1 MRPGVR
7 IGVDVGSV
15 RVGVATCDPAGLIAT
30 PVETVRRGRGDLDR
44 LAALVAERDAV
55 EVVVGLPTT
64 LAGRHGPAAE
74 AAEEFARRLAD
85 HLADH
90 LADRLA
96 DRPAARD
103 VPVRLVDERLST
115 VGAQRGLRESGVDT
129 RKGRSVVDQAAAVII
144 LQTALDAERHS
155 GTAPGRLVGG
165 APPPERRT
173 GYEGAGEHDRHE
185 QDGE

>member
-1 MRPGVR
+1 VRPGVR

-44 LAALVAERDAV
+44 LADLVAERAAV

-85 HLADH
+85 
-90 LADRLA
+90 RL
-96 DRPAARD
+96 AARD

-115 VGAQRGLRESGVDT
+115 VGAQRDLRDSGVDT
-129 RKGRSVVDQAAAVII
+129 RRGRSVVDQAAAVII

-165 APPPERRT
+165 TPPPDRRPRDEGT
-173 GYEGAGEHDRHE
+173 GRHDRDDRE
-185 QDGE
+185 

>member
-44 LAALVAERDAV
+44 LAVLVAEREAV

-64 LAGRHGPAAE
+64 LGGRHGPAAE

-85 HLADH
+85 
-90 LADRLA
+90 RLA
-96 DRPAARD
+96 VRD

-129 RKGRSVVDQAAAVII
+129 RRGRSVVDQAAAVII
-144 LQTALDAERHS
+144 LQTALDAERQS

-165 APPPERRT
+165 TPPDRPRDE
-173 GYEGAGEHDRHE
+173 EAGRH
-185 QDGE
+185 G